1 VLTSPSIPPF
11 PVLVVRAERD
21 PTKRIVITG
30 MGIASVFGNE
40 ISTFYDS
47 CVFFFFLPS
56 PRGRRRAYRSHSWE
70 QDLPCAAA
78 SHTAH
83 YAHAARL
90 GLAARPEYRPSTAVH

>member
-1 VLTSPSIPPF
+1 MLTSPSIPPL

-47 CVFFFFLPS
+47 CVFFFFFCLPRAGAGERIDRILGS
-56 PRGRRRAYRSHSWE
+56 KTYRAPRRATPHI
-70 QDLPCAAA
+70 LPMLPA
-78 SHTAH
+78 
-83 YAHAARL
+83 
-90 GLAARPEYRPSTAVH
+90 

>member
-1 VLTSPSIPPF
+1 MLTSPSIPPF

-47 CVFFFFLPS
+47 CVFFFFFAFPA
-56 PRGRRRAYRSHSWE
+56 RA
-70 QDLPCAAA
+70 PA
-78 SHTAH
+78 SVSIAF
-83 YAHAARL
+83 L
-90 GLAARPEYRPSTAVH
+90 GARPTVRRGEPHRTFCPCCPPRASSEA